1 VSRTISG
8 IASAAVP
15 LHSSTSPHGR
25 LLQLDTCAVSDAVD
39 QLGLPSAISGLVN
52 RTGRK
57 RIAGRVIT
65 VKLAAAETGRKSQT
79 HLCTAAIEAG
89 GAGDVIVVEQRT
101 GIDAAGWGG
110 MLSNAA
116 KMRGV
121 EGVIIEGP
129 ARDIDE
135 AADLGFAVY
144 SRATT
149 PRTARG
155 RVQEISTGQPIQV
168 GDVTVATGDYVIA
181 DATGVVFF
189 SAADAVRVLEAAERI
204 AAREAAM
211 TRDILAGRPVS
222 AVMGASYETMLEPK
236 A

>member
-1 VSRTISG
+1 MTGTS
-8 IASAAVP
+8 
-15 LHSSTSPHGR
+15 LHAR
-25 LLQLDTCAVSDAVD
+25 LLQLDSCAVSDAVD
-39 QLGLPSAISGLVN
+39 QLGLPAAVSGLAN

-65 VKLAAAETGRKSQT
+65 VKLAAAETGRKSHT

-101 GIDAAGWGG
+101 GIEAAGWGG

-116 KMRGV
+116 QTRGV
-121 EGVIIEGP
+121 EGVIVEGP

-155 RVQEISTGQPIQV
+155 RVQEMATGQPIQV
-168 GDVTVATGDYVIA
+168 GEVTVATGDYVIA

-189 SAADAVRVLEAAERI
+189 RAEDAVRVLDAAERI

-211 TRDILAGRPVS
+211 TRDILSGRPVS
-222 AVMGASYETMLEPK
+222 AVMGASYETMLETK

>member
-1 VSRTISG
+1 MT
-8 IASAAVP
+8 ADA
-15 LHSSTSPHGR
+15 LHAR
-25 LLQLDTCAVSDAVD
+25 LQQLDSCAVSDAVD
-39 QLGLPSAISGLVN
+39 QLGLPAAVSGLAN

-65 VKLAAAETGRKSQT
+65 VKLAAAEAGRKSQT

-101 GIDAAGWGG
+101 GIEAAGWGG

-116 KMRGV
+116 QTRGV
-121 EGVIIEGP
+121 QGVIVEGP

-144 SRATT
+144 SRSAT

-181 DATGVVFF
+181 DSTGVVFF
-189 SAADAVRVLEAAERI
+189 GAADASRVLDAAERI
-204 AAREAAM
+204 AAREVAM
-211 TRDILAGRPVS
+211 TKDIRAGRPVS

>member
-1 VSRTISG
+1 MT
-8 IASAAVP
+8 AQATSA
-15 LHSSTSPHGR
+15 R
-25 LLQLDTCAVSDAVD
+25 LLKLDSCAVSDAVD
-39 QLGLPSAISGLVN
+39 QLGLPAAVSGLAN
-52 RTGRK
+52 RTGSA

-65 VKLAAAETGRKSQT
+65 VKLTAAEPGRKSPT

-101 GIDAAGWGG
+101 GIEAAGWGG

-116 KMRGV
+116 QTRGL
-121 EGVIIEGP
+121 EGVIVEGP

-144 SRATT
+144 SRSAT

-168 GDVTVATGDYVIA
+168 GEVTVATGDYVIA
-181 DATGVVFF
+181 DATGVVFIP
-189 SAADAVRVLEAAERI
+189 AADIDRVLDAAERI

-211 TRDILAGRPVS
+211 TRDIRAGKPVG

-236 A
+236 G